1 MTCNHCVGRV
11 KDAILSLKGIIKV
24 EINLE
29 EKTGIV
35 EHVDNI
41 NQKDMKKAVEEI
53 GLGYKIIKAEDLFQ
67 LL

>member
-41 NQKDMKKAVEEI
+41 NQKDIKKAVEEI
-53 GLGYKIIKAEDLFQ
+53 GLGYKIIKAEDL
-67 LL
+67 